1 MYELEFEVSKMNK
14 QKDEMEN
21 SISLIEELIEALK
34 LLPQAKERTLL
45 IDNLSEEMFTLE
57 DELGDLRIELEEL
70 QIVLFEIQQQERE
83 ALEKEYYESLL

>member
-1 MYELEFEVSKMNK
+1 MYELEFEVGKMNK

-21 SISLIEELIEALK
+21 GISLIEELIEALK
-34 LLPQAKERTLL
+34 LLPVTKERSLL

-70 QIVLFEIQQQERE
+70 QLVLFEIQQQEQE